1 MADYLDI
8 LRGALS
14 LGGFSPAPS
23 QQMDRLLEIFR
34 GRGGTPAPSAP
45 GAPVTPAPTETAPPQ
60 IPGQPAQTAR
70 PRPPAPSPEMPLPPE
85 PTSQVPTQAPRPTL
99 LDQLRERVSQDTSS
113 GGLRTAGDI
122 GAGMLASRSPNFF
135 TMLGEGLK
143 AAQTGEQQRT
153 RDLREAASTEAEQ
166 AYRQRML
173 ELKEEEMRDPSVRA
187 LREAQAYY
195 YRQRPEMAG
204 AAGAARGQL
213 TPAVLARLQN
223 EARSRALTVLRNN
236 PLATPAEIDALARRY
251 FEEAVAAAG
260 AQPPT
265 PAAPT
270 VQLEIPTITPAG
282 RPTR

>member
-1 MADYLDI
+1 
-8 LRGALS
+8 
-14 LGGFSPAPS
+14 
-23 QQMDRLLEIFR
+23 
-34 GRGGTPAPSAP
+34 
-45 GAPVTPAPTETAPPQ
+45 
-60 IPGQPAQTAR
+60 
-70 PRPPAPSPEMPLPPE
+70 
-85 PTSQVPTQAPRPTL
+85 
-99 LDQLRERVSQDTSS
+99 
-113 GGLRTAGDI
+113 
-122 GAGMLASRSPNFF
+122 
-135 TMLGEGLK
+135 MLGEGLK